1 MVNRIMILGILI
13 TCFVSQGRSTLL
25 SFNDESFM
33 EVTKD
38 GQPFLHINEA
48 KDILAVWGTWS
59 SSTGIFSPVYNSWA
73 DFPGELYY
81 YNFPD
86 QAMYMQGIYTSYS
99 QIHPTSDLAI
109 PTGTLMSL
117 GIYDLPWDSSF
128 PLSNEAARVILTDP
142 FWAAPTWIAAGG
154 ATEYFFTQRTQPVFG
169 TFTYNGGNEKIG
181 LTTPSIPEPSSLSLL
196 LIGLAGVASRRLLK
210 RRS

>member
-1 MVNRIMILGILI
+1 MKMVNRIMILGILI
-13 TCFVSQGRSTLL
+13 TCFVSQGRSTFL

-38 GQPFLHINEA
+38 GQPFLYINEA

-86 QAMYMQGIYTSYS
+86 QAMYMKGVYTSYL

-128 PLSNEAARVILTDP
+128 PLSNEVARVILTDR
-142 FWAAPTWIAAGG
+142 FWVAPVWGLNPDG
-154 ATEYFFTQRTQPVFG
+154 TEYYFTQSTQAVFG

-181 LTTPSIPEPSSLSLL
+181 LTTPAVPEPSSLSLL
-196 LIGLAGVASRRLLK
+196 ALGGVIAALRRRK
-210 RRS
+210 